1 MFNNSGVRNVCF
13 ELEKGLGQTE
23 RATMSQGLR
32 RAVTVGPTHWL
43 HLSPLPSF
51 NLSTRREAVLEML
64 CFLWNKR

>member
-13 ELEKGLGQTE
+13 ELEKGLGQAE

-43 HLSPLPSF
+43 HLSPPPSF
-51 NLSTRREAVLEML
+51 NLSARREAVLEML